1 MSNVT
6 ALKPRPA
13 VAPVWLSPAQVC
25 EHVPGMTV
33 ATLQDMRKRGV
44 GPRFF
49 KPTHKTVIYSLADI
63 DTWVAASAVTTREQS

>member
-6 ALKPRPA
+6 ALKPRPTG
-13 VAPVWLSPAQVC
+13 APVWLSPTQVC

-49 KPTHKTVIYSLADI
+49 KPTHKTVIYALADI
-63 DTWVAASAVTTREQS
+63 DAWVAASAVTTREQS